1 MSTATVPPRQ
11 QKQTKSEI
19 KPDGAQLIS
28 KGVRARSLFD
38 PEILRRAIKESF
50 TKLNPLAVA
59 KNPVMFVVEVGAAL
73 TTVFVVKDAITG
85 AGGLLFGIQ
94 IALWLWFT
102 VLFANFAE
110 AMAEARGKA
119 QADNLRKTKTD
130 TLAKKLLPNGKF
142 EMVAASRLR
151 AGDIVFVEA
160 GYIIPGDGEVIEGI
174 ASVDE
179 SVITGESAPVIR
191 ESGGDRSAVTGGTKV
206 LSDHI
211 TIKITSNPG
220 ETFLDRMIAL
230 VEGAVRQKTPNE
242 IALNILIAGLT
253 LIFLLAVSTLPPYA
267 KYAIQA
273 VGSGSA
279 PTVAV
284 LVSLLVCLIP
294 TTIGGLL
301 SAIGIAGMDRVMQHN
316 VLAMSGKAVEAS
328 GDVNTLLLDKTGTIT
343 LGNRQAVEF
352 ITVDGVS
359 ESELADAAQLSSLAD
374 ETPEGR
380 SIVVLAKE
388 KYGLRG
394 REVAEHEA
402 RFIPFSAYTR
412 MSGVDMDGRQLRKG
426 ATDAIID
433 FVRER
438 GGNVPPRLKEI
449 AEQISRNGGTPLAV
463 ADSSRVL
470 GLVHLK
476 DIVKGGMRERLAS
489 LRAMGIRSVM
499 ITGDNPLTAA
509 AIAAEAG
516 VDDFLAQA
524 TPKDKLEYI
533 KKEQAGGRLVAM
545 TGDGTNDAPALA
557 QADVGVAM
565 NTGTMAAKEAG
576 NMVDLDS
583 NPTKLIEIVAIG
595 KQLLITRGALTT
607 FSIANDVAK
616 YFAIIPAM
624 FMSMY
629 PELGIL
635 NIMGLHS
642 PQSAVLSAVIFNAVI
657 IIALVPLA
665 LRGVQYKP
673 VSAGQMLS
681 RNLLVYGL
689 GGIIVPFPGIWV
701 IDKLIVALGLA

>member
-1 MSTATVPPRQ
+1 MATIAAPP
-11 QKQTKSEI
+11 KQTGTSHKDS
-19 KPDGAQLIS
+19 ARLLS
-28 KGVRARSLFD
+28 KGARARPLFD
-38 PEILRRAIKESF
+38 PEILRRAIRDSF
-50 TKLNPLAVA
+50 VKLHPRAVA
-59 KNPVMFVVEVGAAL
+59 KNPVIFVVEVGAAL
-73 TTVFVVKDAITG
+73 VTALLVKDTVAG
-85 AGGLLFGIQ
+85 AGNLLFATQ

-119 QADNLRKTKTD
+119 QADTLRKTKTD
-130 TLAKKLLPNGKF
+130 TIAYRILATGKI
-142 EMVAASRLR
+142 ETVAASQLR
-151 AGDIVFVEA
+151 AGDIVSVEA
-160 GYIIPGDGEVIEGI
+160 GQVIPGDGEVIEGI

-211 TIKITSNPG
+211 KVKITSNPG

-230 VEGAVRQKTPNE
+230 VEGAVRHKTPNE

-253 LIFLLAVSTLPPYA
+253 LIFLMAVVTLPPFATYSL
-267 KYAIQA
+267 A
-273 VGSGSA
+273 VAGSGVA
-279 PTVAV
+279 PSVAV
-284 LVSLLVCLIP
+284 LVALLVCLIP

-343 LGNRQAVEF
+343 LGNREAVEF
-352 ITVDGVS
+352 LPVDGVT
-359 ESELADAAQLSSLAD
+359 EPELADAAQLSSLAD

-380 SIVVLAKE
+380 SIVVLAKQ

-394 REVAEHEA
+394 REVSEHEA
-402 RFIPFSAYTR
+402 HFIPFTAYTR
-412 MSGVDMDGRQLRKG
+412 MSGVDFNGRRLRKG
-426 ATDAIID
+426 STDAISR
-433 FVRER
+433 FVEEAR
-438 GGNVPPRLKEI
+438 GKVPASLVEVSDR
-449 AEQISRNGGTPLAV
+449 ISRNGGTPLAV
-463 ADSSRVL
+463 ADGSRAL
-470 GLVHLK
+470 GVIHLK
-476 DIVKGGMRERLAS
+476 DIVKGGMKERLAS
-489 LRAMGIRSVM
+489 LRLMGIQSVM

-516 VDDFLAQA
+516 VDNFLAQA

-533 KKEQAGGRLVAM
+533 KKEQAEGRLVAM

-629 PELGIL
+629 PELGKL

-642 PQSAVLSAVIFNAVI
+642 PQSAILAAVIFNAVI

-665 LRGVQYKP
+665 LRGVQYRP
-673 VSAGQMLS
+673 LSAGQMLS
-681 RNLLVYGL
+681 RNLLIYGL
-689 GGIIVPFPGIWV
+689 GGIIAPFPGIWA
-701 IDKLIVALGLA
+701 IDKLIVMLGLA